1 MAAFFYAQSRQALCT
16 AATEKDNTLK
26 GMPMTTMNNL
36 FDSTMFF
43 GGNAPFVEEL
53 YENYL
58 NNPTAVPD
66 EWRDYFDRL
75 AQMPG
80 YVARDVAHAPVI
92 AAFAELGKDGGFR
105 QLAAAPAGDNKKQ
118 SAVGQLVTA
127 YRSMGTRWADL
138 DPLKRLPRPKIDD
151 LELSFYGF
159 SDADLNQT
167 FNVGSLKGL
176 PETAKLGD
184 ILETLKQ
191 TYCGSVGVEYM
202 YMAEYGEKRWLQ
214 ERLETIRSRPIYT
227 AEQKKRLLERLT
239 AAETLERYLHTRYVG
254 QKRFSLEGGESLI
267 VSMDEA
273 IRVAGSKGV
282 DEVVIGMAHRGR
294 LNVLVNTLGKA
305 PSMLFAEFEGK
316 KKSDLSAGDVKYH
329 MGFSS
334 DVSTPGGPC
343 HLTLA
348 FNPSHLEIV
357 NPVVEGSVYAR
368 QVRRGEEGKSKVLP
382 VVIHGDSAVAGQGV
396 NQEMLNFAQTRGYG
410 TGGTLHIVVNNQI
423 GFTTSDMRDYRSG
436 HYCTDIFKMA
446 DAPIFHV
453 NGDDPE
459 AVALVTQLAIDFR
472 QEFKKD
478 VVVDIVCFRK
488 LGHNEQDEPMVTQPL
503 MYKKIAQHPGTRKV
517 YGDKLVAEGVLP
529 VEGPDKMI
537 AEYREHLDKGELLY
551 NPVLAGYKHP
561 NTIDW
566 TPFLT
571 KGYIE
576 NCDTTVPVEELQ
588 RLSKRLTTF
597 PDGYTLHSRV
607 KKIAEDRA
615 AMGEGKLPVDWGMAE
630 NLAYAS
636 LLVSGYGVR
645 ISGEDVGRGTFFHR
659 HAAFHDQNREN
670 WDEGT
675 YHPLKNLQEK
685 QAGFQCFDSVLSEEA
700 VLAFD
705 YGYASANPY
714 EMVVWEGQFGDFAN
728 GAQVVIDQFI
738 ASGEAKWG
746 RACGLVMLLPHGYE
760 GQGPEHSSARLER
773 YMQLCAEMNMEVCV
787 PTTAAQVFHML
798 RRQGVRNQRKPLIV
812 MTPKSLLR
820 HKDAASSLDE
830 LANGQFQPIIGE
842 IDKVDAKKVTRVVLC
857 SGKVYYDLLAARREQ
872 KINNIA
878 IVRVEQLYP
887 FPKDHLEKELAK
899 YPKATEVVW
908 CQEEPRNQGA
918 WYWIASRHHLDTQLG
933 VKQKML
939 LVSRPA
945 SSSPAVGYLAKH
957 NEQQKAL
964 VASALGKIEY

>member
-1 MAAFFYAQSRQALCT
+1 M
-16 AATEKDNTLK
+16 N
-26 GMPMTTMNNL
+26 TMNDK
-36 FDSTMFF
+36 FDSSLYF
-43 GGNAPFVEEL
+43 GGNAPFVEEV

-58 NNPTAVPD
+58 HDPSSVTA

-80 YVARDVAHAPVI
+80 FAARDVAHTPVI
-92 AAFAELGKDGGFR
+92 SAFAELARDGGFR
-105 QLAAAPAGDNKKQ
+105 PAAAPATCVENKKQ

-127 YRSMGTRWADL
+127 YRSLGTRWADL
-138 DPLKRLPRPKIDD
+138 DPLKRLPRPKLDE
-151 LELSFYGF
+151 LEPSFYGF
-159 SDADLNQT
+159 TDADLKQT

-176 PETAKLGD
+176 PENAQFSD
-184 ILETLKQ
+184 IMETLRQ
-191 TYCGSVGVEYM
+191 TYCGTIGVEYM
-202 YMAEYGEKRWLQ
+202 YMTNYDEKRWLQ
-214 ERLETIRSRPIYT
+214 DKLESIRSRPTYNS
-227 AEQKKRLLERLT
+227 EQKKRILERLT
-239 AAETLERYLHTRYVG
+239 AAETLERYLHTKYVG

-267 VSMDEA
+267 VAMDEA
-273 IRVAGSKGV
+273 IRSAGAQGV
-282 DEVVIGMAHRGR
+282 DEVVVGMAHRGR

-305 PSMLFAEFEGK
+305 PSMLFEEFEGK

-368 QVRRGEEGKSKVLP
+368 QVRRGEGSKQKVMPVL
-382 VVIHGDSAVAGQGV
+382 IHGDAAVAGQGV
-396 NQEMLNFAQTRGYG
+396 NQEMLNFSQTRGYG
-410 TGGTLHIVVNNQI
+410 VGGTLHIVVNNQV
-423 GFTTSDMRDYRSG
+423 GFTTSDPRDYRSG
-436 HYCTDIFKMA
+436 HYCTDIFKMV

-459 AVALVTQLAIDFR
+459 AVALVTQLAVEYR
-472 QEFKKD
+472 QTYQKN
-478 VVVDIVCFRK
+478 VVVDIICYRK

-503 MYKKIAQHPGTRKV
+503 MYKIISKHPGTRKL
-517 YGDKLVAEGVLP
+517 YGDKLIAEGVLAAD
-529 VEGPDKMI
+529 GPDQMI
-537 AEYREHLDKGELLY
+537 AEYRAHLDKGELLY

-561 NTIDW
+561 MTIDW
-566 TPFLT
+566 APYLT
-571 KGYIE
+571 KKYIE
-576 NCDTTVPVEELQ
+576 TCDTTVPMAELQ
-588 RLSKRLTTF
+588 RLAQRLSSVPEGF
-597 PDGYTLHSRV
+597 TLHSRV

-659 HAAFHDQNREN
+659 HAAFHDQNRTS
-670 WDEGT
+670 WDAGT

-685 QAGFQCFDSVLSEEA
+685 QAGFQCYDSVLSEEA

-705 YGYASANPY
+705 YGYSSANPY
-714 EMVVWEGQFGDFAN
+714 ELVIWEGQFGDFAN

-746 RACGLVMLLPHGYE
+746 RASGLVMLLPHGYE

-773 YMQLCAEMNMEVCV
+773 FMQACAENNMEVCV

-798 RRQGVRNQRKPLIV
+798 RRQGVRMQRKPLVV
-812 MTPKSLLR
+812 MSPKSLLR
-820 HKDAASSLDE
+820 HKDAGSSLEE
-830 LANGQFQPIIGE
+830 LASGEFQRVIGE
-842 IDKVDAKKVTRVVLC
+842 TDDLDAKKVKRVILC
-857 SGKVYYDLLAARREQ
+857 SGKVYYDLVNARREK
-872 KINNIA
+872 KITDIA
-878 IVRVEQLYP
+878 IVRLEQLYP
-887 FPKDHLEKELAK
+887 FPKESLEKEMAK

-908 CQEEPRNQGA
+908 AQEEPRNQGA
-918 WYWIASRHHLDTQLG
+918 WYWIASRNHLVSQMG
-933 VKQKML
+933 AKQKLL
-939 LVSRPA
+939 LVARPA

-964 VASALGKIEY
+964 IESALGKIDYQ

>member
-1 MAAFFYAQSRQALCT
+1 
-16 AATEKDNTLK
+16 
-26 GMPMTTMNNL
+26 MTTMNQL

-58 NNPTAVPD
+58 VNPTAVPAQ
-66 EWRDYFDRL
+66 WRDYFDRL

-80 YVARDVAHAPVI
+80 YAERDVPHAPVV
-92 AAFAELGKDGGFR
+92 AAFAELGKDSGFR
-105 QLAAAPAGDNKKQ
+105 PVAQAAAGDDKKQ
-118 SAVGQLVTA
+118 VSVLQMITA
-127 YRSMGTRWADL
+127 YRILGTRWAEL
-138 DPLKRLPRPKIDD
+138 DPLKRMPRPALQE
-151 LELSFYGF
+151 LELSFYDF
-159 SDADLNQT
+159 SDADLNQV
-167 FNVGSLKGL
+167 FNTGSFRGV
-176 PETAKLGD
+176 PDRASLGD
-184 ILETLKQ
+184 IIGALRQ

-202 YMAEYGEKRWLQ
+202 YMSDYVEKRWLQ
-214 ERLETIRSRPIYT
+214 EQLEPIRSRPAYD

-239 AAETLERYLHTRYVG
+239 AAETLERYLHTKYVG

-267 VSMDEA
+267 VAMDEA
-273 IRVAGSKGV
+273 VRVGGGMGI

-294 LNVLVNTLGKA
+294 LTVLVNTLGKT

-368 QVRRGEEGKSKVLP
+368 QVRRGDEGKCRVLP
-382 VVIHGDSAVAGQGV
+382 VLIHGDSAVAGQGV
-396 NQEMLNFAQTRGYG
+396 NQETLNFAQTRGYG
-410 TGGTLHIVVNNQI
+410 TGGTLHLVVNNQI
-423 GFTTSDMRDYRSG
+423 GFTTSDPRDYRSG

-459 AVALVTQLAIDFR
+459 AVALVTQIAVEFR
-472 QEFKKD
+472 HKFKKD
-478 VVVDIVCFRK
+478 VVVDIICFRK

-503 MYKKIAQHPGTRKV
+503 MYKIIAKHPGTRKLF
-517 YGDKLVAEGVLP
+517 GDKLIAEGVLP
-529 VEGPDKMI
+529 ADGPDRMI
-537 AEYREHLDKGELLY
+537 EEYREHLDKGELLY

-561 NTIDW
+561 KTIDW

-576 NCDTTVPVEELQ
+576 NCDTTVPIKELK

-597 PDGYTLHSRV
+597 PEGFVLQSRV
-607 KKIAEDRA
+607 KKIVDDRA

-636 LLVSGYGVR
+636 LLVSGYSVR

-659 HAAFHDQNREN
+659 HAAFHDQDREN
-670 WDEGT
+670 WAEGT
-675 YHPLKNLQEK
+675 YHPLMNLQAK
-685 QAGFQCFDSVLSEEA
+685 QSSFYCYDSVLSEEA
-700 VLAFD
+700 VLAFE

-714 EMVVWEGQFGDFAN
+714 ELVIWEAQFGDFAN

-773 YMQLCAEMNMEVCV
+773 YMQACAEMNMEVCV
-787 PTTAAQVFHML
+787 PSNAAQVFHML
-798 RRQGVRNQRKPLIV
+798 RRQGLRKQRKPLIV
-812 MTPKSLLR
+812 MSPKSLLR
-820 HKDAASSLDE
+820 HKDACSPLEDLASGS
-830 LANGQFQPIIGE
+830 FQTVIGE
-842 IDKVDAKKVTRVVLC
+842 VDKIDPKKVTRIILC
-857 SGKVYYDLLAARREQ
+857 SGKVYYDLLAARREK
-872 KINNIA
+872 KIENIA
-878 IVRVEQLYP
+878 IVRIEQLFP
-887 FPKDHLEKELAK
+887 FPKETLERGLAM
-899 YPKATEVVW
+899 YPKVTEIVW
-908 CQEEPRNQGA
+908 CQEEPRNQGG
-918 WYWIASRHHLDTQLG
+918 WYSIASRHHLEMQISA
-933 VKQKML
+933 KQKLL

-964 VASALGKIEY
+964 IESALGKIEY

>member
-1 MAAFFYAQSRQALCT
+1 
-16 AATEKDNTLK
+16 
-26 GMPMTTMNNL
+26 MTTMNHL
-36 FDSTMFF
+36 FESSLYF

-58 NNPTAVPD
+58 NDPTSVPA

-92 AAFAELGKDGGFR
+92 AAFADLAKDGGFR
-105 QLAAAPAGDNKKQ
+105 PVAQAGGDIKKQ

-127 YRSMGTRWADL
+127 YRSLGTRWADL
-138 DPLKRLPRPKIDD
+138 DPLKRLPRPKIDE
-151 LELSFYGF
+151 LEPSFYGF
-159 SDADLNQT
+159 SDSDINRT
-167 FNVGSLKGL
+167 FSVGSLKGL

-191 TYCGSVGVEYM
+191 TYCGTIGVEYM
-202 YMAEYGEKRWLQ
+202 YMTDYNEKRWLQ
-214 ERLETIRSRPIYT
+214 ERLESMRSRPSYN
-227 AEQKKRLLERLT
+227 AEQKKRILERLT
-239 AAETLERYLHTRYVG
+239 AAETLERYLHTKYVG

-267 VSMDEA
+267 VAMDEA
-273 IRVAGSKGV
+273 IRTGGANGV
-282 DEVVIGMAHRGR
+282 DEVVVGMAHRGR

-334 DVSTPGGPC
+334 DVSTPGGAC

-357 NPVVEGSVYAR
+357 NPVVTGSVYAR
-368 QVRRGEEGKSKVLP
+368 QVRRGEGSKQKVMPIL
-382 VVIHGDSAVAGQGV
+382 VHGDAAVAGQGV

-410 TGGTLHIVVNNQI
+410 VGGVLHIVVNNQV
-423 GFTTSDMRDYRSG
+423 GFTTSDPRDYRSG
-436 HYCTDIFKMA
+436 HYCTDIFKMV

-459 AVALVTQLAIDFR
+459 AVALVTQLAVEYR
-472 QEFKKD
+472 QKFAKD
-478 VVVDIVCFRK
+478 VVIDIICFRK

-503 MYKKIAQHPGTRKV
+503 MYKIISKHPGTRKL
-517 YGDKLVAEGVLP
+517 YGDKLIAEGVLP
-529 VEGPDKMI
+529 ADGPDAMI
-537 AEYREHLDKGELLY
+537 AEYRAHLDKGELLY

-566 TPFLT
+566 MPYLT
-571 KGYIE
+571 KSYIE
-576 NCDTTVPVEELQ
+576 TCDTTVPMAELQ
-588 RLSKRLTTF
+588 RLSQRLTTLPEGF
-597 PDGYTLHSRV
+597 TLHSRV
-607 KKIAEDRA
+607 KKIVEDRA

-659 HAAFHDQNREN
+659 HAAFHDQNRSS
-670 WDEGT
+670 WDVGT

-714 EMVVWEGQFGDFAN
+714 ELVIWEGQFGDFAN

-773 YMQLCAEMNMEVCV
+773 FMQACAEMNMEVCV
-787 PTTAAQVFHML
+787 PTTASQVFHML
-798 RRQGVRNQRKPLIV
+798 RRQAVRMQRKPLVV
-812 MTPKSLLR
+812 MSPKSLLR
-820 HKDAASSLDE
+820 HKDACSPIEE
-830 LANGQFQPIIGE
+830 LANGEFKRVIGE
-842 IDKVDAKKVTRVVLC
+842 IDDIDPKKVKRVVLC
-857 SGKVYYDLLAARREQ
+857 CGKVYYDLLAARRE
-872 KINNIA
+872 KGISDIA
-878 IVRVEQLYP
+878 IVRIEQLYP
-887 FPKDHLEKELAK
+887 FPKDSLQAELAK
-899 YPKATEVVW
+899 YPKATEIVW
-908 CQEEPRNQGA
+908 AQEEPRNQGA
-918 WYWIASRHHLDTQLG
+918 WYWFASRHHLDSELG
-933 VKQKML
+933 TKQKLL

-964 VASALGKIEY
+964 VESALGKIEY

>member
-1 MAAFFYAQSRQALCT
+1 M
-16 AATEKDNTLK
+16 
-26 GMPMTTMNNL
+26 
-36 FDSTMFF
+36 
-43 GGNAPFVEEL
+43 EEL

-58 NNPTAVPD
+58 SDPTAVPE
-66 EWRDYFDRL
+66 EWREYFDRL

-80 YVARDVAHAPVI
+80 YVARDVAHAPVV

-105 QLAAAPAGDNKKQ
+105 QVAVAHTSENKKQ

-138 DPLKRLPRPKIDD
+138 DPLKRVPRPKIEE
-151 LELSFYGF
+151 LEPSFYGF
-159 SDADLNQT
+159 TDGDLNQN
-167 FNVGSLKGL
+167 FSVGSLKGL
-176 PETAKLGD
+176 PENAKLGD

-191 TYCGSVGVEYM
+191 TYCGTIGVEYM
-202 YMAEYGEKRWLQ
+202 YMMDYNEKRWLQ
-214 ERLETIRSRPIYT
+214 ERLESIRSRPSYG
-227 AEQKKRLLERLT
+227 AEQKKRILERLT
-239 AAETLERYLHTRYVG
+239 AAETLERYLHTKYVG

-273 IRVAGSKGV
+273 IRTGGANGV
-282 DEVVIGMAHRGR
+282 DEVVVGMAHRGR

-368 QVRRGEEGKSKVLP
+368 QVRRGEGSKAKVMPIL
-382 VVIHGDSAVAGQGV
+382 IHGDSAVAGQGV

-410 TGGTLHIVVNNQI
+410 TGGTLHIVVNNQV
-423 GFTTSDMRDYRSG
+423 GFTTSDPRDYRTG
-436 HYCTDIFKMA
+436 HYCTDIFKMV

-459 AVALVTQLAIDFR
+459 AVTLVTQLAVEYR
-472 QEFKKD
+472 QKYAKD
-478 VVVDIVCFRK
+478 VVIDIICFRK

-503 MYKKIAQHPGTRKV
+503 MYKIISKHPGTRKL
-517 YGDKLVAEGVLP
+517 YGDKLIAEGTLP
-529 VEGPDKMI
+529 ADGPDKMI

-561 NTIDW
+561 NMIDW

-571 KGYIE
+571 KTYIE
-576 NCDTTVPVEELQ
+576 NCDTTVPVKELK
-588 RLSKRLTTF
+588 RLSARLSTIPEGF
-597 PDGYTLHSRV
+597 ALHSRV
-607 KKIAEDRA
+607 KKIVEDRA

-636 LLVSGYGVR
+636 ILVSGYGVR

-659 HAAFHDQNREN
+659 HAAFHDQNRTS
-670 WDEGT
+670 WDVGT

-685 QAGFQCFDSVLSEEA
+685 QASFQCYDSVLSEEA

-705 YGYASANPY
+705 YGYATANPY
-714 EMVVWEGQFGDFAN
+714 ELVVWEGQFGDFAN

-760 GQGPEHSSARLER
+760 GQGPEHSSARPER
-773 YMQLCAEMNMEVCV
+773 FMQLCAEMNMEVCV
-787 PTTAAQVFHML
+787 PTSAAQVFHML
-798 RRQGVRNQRKPLIV
+798 RRQALRNQRKPLIV
-812 MTPKSLLR
+812 MSPKSLLR
-820 HKDAASSLDE
+820 HKDAASPMED
-830 LANGQFQPIIGE
+830 LANGEFKRVIGE
-842 IDKVDAKKVTRVVLC
+842 IDQLDAKKVKRVILC
-857 SGKVYYDLLAARREQ
+857 CGKVYYDLVNARRER
-872 KINNIA
+872 KITDIA
-878 IVRVEQLYP
+878 IVRLEQLYP
-887 FPKDHLEKELAK
+887 FPKDSLEAELAK

-918 WYWIASRHHLDTQLG
+918 WYWIASRHHLDSQISG
-933 VKQKML
+933 KQNML

-957 NEQQKAL
+957 NEQHKAL
-964 VASALGKIEY
+964 IESALGKIEY

>member
-1 MAAFFYAQSRQALCT
+1 
-16 AATEKDNTLK
+16 
-26 GMPMTTMNNL
+26 MTKMNQL

-58 NNPTAVPD
+58 DDPTSVPD

-75 AQMPG
+75 VQMPG
-80 YVARDVAHAPVI
+80 HVARDVAHAPVI

-105 QLAAAPAGDNKKQ
+105 PLAVAPASDNKKQ
-118 SAVGQLVTA
+118 SAVGKLVTA
-127 YRSMGTRWADL
+127 YRSMGARWADL
-138 DPLKRLPRPKIDD
+138 DPLKRLTRPKI
-151 LELSFYGF
+151 LELDLSFYGF
-159 SDADLNQT
+159 ADVDLNQS

-184 ILETLKQ
+184 IVETLKQ
-191 TYCGSVGVEYM
+191 TYCGTIGVEYM
-202 YMAEYGEKRWLQ
+202 YMSDYNEKGWLQ
-214 ERLETIRSRPIYT
+214 DRLETIRSRPSYD
-227 AEQKKRLLERLT
+227 ADQKKRLLERLT
-239 AAETLERYLHTRYVG
+239 AAETLERYLHTKYVG

-273 IRVAGSKGV
+273 IRAGGKLGI

-294 LNVLVNTLGKA
+294 LNVLVNTLGKT

-343 HLTLA
+343 HLTLS

-357 NPVVEGSVYAR
+357 NPVVAGSVYAR
-368 QVRRGEEGKSKVLP
+368 QVRRGEEGKAKILSILV
-382 VVIHGDSAVAGQGV
+382 HGDSAVAGQGV

-423 GFTTSDMRDYRSG
+423 GFTTSDPRDYRSG

-459 AVALVTQLAIDFR
+459 AVALVTQLAIEFR

-478 VVVDIVCFRK
+478 VVIDIVCFRK

-503 MYKKIAQHPGTRKV
+503 MYKIVAKHPGTRKL
-517 YGDKLVAEGVLP
+517 YGDKLISEGVLP
-529 VEGPDKMI
+529 ADGPDQMI
-537 AEYREHLDKGELLY
+537 TQYREHLDKGELLY
-551 NPVLAGYKHP
+551 NPVLAGYLHP
-561 NTIDW
+561 NVIDW
-566 TPFLT
+566 TPFLV
-571 KGYIE
+571 KNYVE
-576 NCDTTVPVEELQ
+576 NCDTSVPASELA
-588 RLSKRLTTF
+588 RLSERLTTF
-597 PDGYTLHSRV
+597 PEGFTLHSRV
-607 KKIAEDRA
+607 KKVVEDRA

-636 LLVSGYGVR
+636 LLVSGHAVR

-670 WDEGT
+670 WADGT
-675 YHPLKNLQEK
+675 YLPLKNLQEK
-685 QAGFQCFDSVLSEEA
+685 QAGFHCYDSVLSEEA

-705 YGYASANPY
+705 YGYASSNPY
-714 EMVVWEGQFGDFAN
+714 GLVIWEAQFGDFAN

-746 RACGLVMLLPHGYE
+746 RACSLVMLLPHGYE

-787 PTTAAQVFHML
+787 PTTAAQIFHLL
-798 RRQGVRNQRKPLIV
+798 RRQALRMQRKPLIV
-812 MTPKSLLR
+812 MSPKSLLR
-820 HKDAASSLDE
+820 HKNASSSLAD
-830 LANGQFQPIIGE
+830 LANGSFQTVIGE
-842 IDKVDAKKVTRVVLC
+842 VDKVDAKKVSRVILC
-857 SGKVYYDLLAARREQ
+857 SGKVYFDLLAARRERN
-872 KINNIA
+872 ITNIA

-887 FPKDHLEKELAK
+887 FPKEHLEKELAK
-899 YPKATEVVW
+899 YPKATEIVW

-918 WYWIASRHHLDTQLG
+918 WYWIASRHHLETQLG
-933 VKQKML
+933 TKQRML
-939 LVSRPA
+939 LVARPA

-964 VASALGKIEY
+964 VESALGAIEY

>member
-1 MAAFFYAQSRQALCT
+1 
-16 AATEKDNTLK
+16 
-26 GMPMTTMNNL
+26 
-36 FDSTMFF
+36 
-43 GGNAPFVEEL
+43 
-53 YENYL
+53 
-58 NNPTAVPD
+58 
-66 EWRDYFDRL
+66 
-75 AQMPG
+75 
-80 YVARDVAHAPVI
+80 
-92 AAFAELGKDGGFR
+92 
-105 QLAAAPAGDNKKQ
+105 
-118 SAVGQLVTA
+118 
-127 YRSMGTRWADL
+127 MGARWADL
-138 DPLKRLPRPKIDD
+138 DPLKRLARPKI
-151 LELSFYGF
+151 LELDLSFYGF
-159 SDADLNQT
+159 ADVDLNQS

-184 ILETLKQ
+184 IVETLKQ
-191 TYCGSVGVEYM
+191 TYCGTIGVEYM
-202 YMAEYGEKRWLQ
+202 YMSDYNEKGWLQ
-214 ERLETIRSRPIYT
+214 DRLETIRSRPSYD
-227 AEQKKRLLERLT
+227 ADQKKRLLERLT
-239 AAETLERYLHTRYVG
+239 AAETLERYLHTKYVG

-273 IRVAGSKGV
+273 IRAGGKLGI

-343 HLTLA
+343 HLTLS

-357 NPVVEGSVYAR
+357 NPVVAGSVYAR
-368 QVRRGEEGKSKVLP
+368 QVRRGEEGKAKILSILV
-382 VVIHGDSAVAGQGV
+382 HGDSAVAGQGV

-423 GFTTSDMRDYRSG
+423 GFTTSDPRDYRSG

-459 AVALVTQLAIDFR
+459 AVALVTQLAIEFR

-478 VVVDIVCFRK
+478 VVIDIVCFRK

-503 MYKKIAQHPGTRKV
+503 MYKIVAKHPGTRKL
-517 YGDKLVAEGVLP
+517 YGDKLISEGVLP
-529 VEGPDKMI
+529 ADGPDQMI
-537 AEYREHLDKGELLY
+537 AQYREHLDKGELLY
-551 NPVLAGYKHP
+551 NPVLAGYLHP
-561 NTIDW
+561 NVIDW
-566 TPFLT
+566 TPFLV
-571 KGYIE
+571 KNYVE
-576 NCDTTVPVEELQ
+576 NCDTSVPASELA
-588 RLSKRLTTF
+588 RLSERLTTF
-597 PDGYTLHSRV
+597 PEGFTLHSRV
-607 KKIAEDRA
+607 KKVVEDRA

-636 LLVSGYGVR
+636 LLVSGHAVR

-670 WDEGT
+670 WADGT
-675 YHPLKNLQEK
+675 YLPLKNLQEK
-685 QAGFQCFDSVLSEEA
+685 QAGFHCYDSVLSEEA

-705 YGYASANPY
+705 YGYASSNPY
-714 EMVVWEGQFGDFAN
+714 GLVIWEAQFGDFAN

-746 RACGLVMLLPHGYE
+746 RACSLVMLLPHGYE

-787 PTTAAQVFHML
+787 PTTAAQIFHLL
-798 RRQGVRNQRKPLIV
+798 RRQALRMQRKPLIV
-812 MTPKSLLR
+812 MSPKSLLR
-820 HKDAASSLDE
+820 HKNASSSLAD
-830 LANGQFQPIIGE
+830 LANGSFQTVIGE
-842 IDKVDAKKVTRVVLC
+842 VDKVDVKKVSRVILC
-857 SGKVYYDLLAARREQ
+857 SGKVYFDLLAARRERN
-872 KINNIA
+872 ITNIA

-887 FPKDHLEKELAK
+887 FPKEHLEKELAK
-899 YPKATEVVW
+899 YPKATEIVW

-918 WYWIASRHHLDTQLG
+918 WYWIASRHHLETQLG
-933 VKQKML
+933 TKQRML
-939 LVSRPA
+939 LVARPA

-964 VASALGKIEY
+964 VESALGAIEY

>member
-1 MAAFFYAQSRQALCT
+1 
-16 AATEKDNTLK
+16 
-26 GMPMTTMNNL
+26 MTTMNQL

-58 NNPTAVPD
+58 ENPTAVPA

-80 YVARDVAHAPVI
+80 YVAHDVAHAPVV
-92 AAFAELGKDGGFR
+92 AAFAELARDGGFR
-105 QLAAAPAGDNKKQ
+105 PVAQAAGGDGKKQ
-118 SAVGQLVTA
+118 VSVLQLINA
-127 YRSMGTRWADL
+127 HRILGTRWAEL
-138 DPLKRLPRPKIDD
+138 DPLKRMARPAIHE

-167 FNVGSLKGL
+167 FNVGSFRGT
-176 PETAKLGD
+176 PENAKLGD
-184 ILETLKQ
+184 IVAALRE

-202 YMAEYGEKRWLQ
+202 YMSDYAEKRWLQ
-214 ERLETIRSRPIYT
+214 ERLETIRSRPTYG
-227 AEQKKRLLERLT
+227 ADQKKRLLERLT
-239 AAETLERYLHTRYVG
+239 AAETLERYLHTKYVG

-267 VSMDEA
+267 VAMDEA
-273 IRVAGSKGV
+273 IRSGGMLGI

-316 KKSDLSAGDVKYH
+316 KASDLSAGDVKYH

-343 HLTLA
+343 HLTLS

-368 QVRRGEEGKSKVLP
+368 QLRRGAEGRAKVLP
-382 VVIHGDSAVAGQGV
+382 VLIHGDSAVAGQGV

-423 GFTTSDMRDYRSG
+423 GFTTSDPRDYRSG

-459 AVALVTQLAIDFR
+459 AVALVTQLAIEFR
-472 QEFKKD
+472 QTFSKD
-478 VVVDIVCFRK
+478 VVVDIICFRK

-503 MYKKIAQHPGTRKV
+503 MYKIISKHPGTRKL
-517 YGDKLVAEGVLP
+517 YGDKLIAEGVLGAD
-529 VEGPDKMI
+529 GPDQMI
-537 AEYREHLDKGELLY
+537 VEYRAHLDKGELLY
-551 NPVLAGYKHP
+551 NPVLAGYLHP
-561 NTIDW
+561 NVIDW
-566 TPFLT
+566 MPFLT
-571 KGYIE
+571 KDYIE
-576 NCDTTVPVEELQ
+576 NCDTKVPVTELQ
-588 RLSKRLTTF
+588 RLSQRLTTL
-597 PDGYTLHSRV
+597 PDGYALHSRV
-607 KKIAEDRA
+607 RKIVEDRA

-645 ISGEDVGRGTFFHR
+645 ISGEDVGRSTFFHR

-675 YHPLKNLQEK
+675 YFPLQHLQEK
-685 QAGFQCFDSVLSEEA
+685 QARFQCFDSVLSEEA

-714 EMVVWEGQFGDFAN
+714 ELVIWEGQFGDFAN

-760 GQGPEHSSARLER
+760 GQGPEHSSARIER

-798 RRQGVRNQRKPLIV
+798 RRQALRMQRKPLIV
-812 MTPKSLLR
+812 MSPKSLLR
-820 HKDAASSLDE
+820 HKDACSSLDE
-830 LANGQFQPIIGE
+830 LANGQFQPVIGE
-842 IDKVDAKKVTRVVLC
+842 VDKVDAKKVTRVIFC
-857 SGKVYYDLLAARREQ
+857 AGKVYYDLVAARRER
-872 KINNIA
+872 KIANIA
-878 IVRVEQLYP
+878 IARVEQLYP
-887 FPKDHLEKELAK
+887 FPKEHLEKELAK
-899 YPKATEVVW
+899 YPKATEIVW

-933 VKQKML
+933 AKQRLL

-945 SSSPAVGYLAKH
+945 SPSPAVGYLAKH

-964 VASALGKIEY
+964 IESALGKIEY

>member
-1 MAAFFYAQSRQALCT
+1 
-16 AATEKDNTLK
+16 
-26 GMPMTTMNNL
+26 MTTMNNL
-36 FDSTMFF
+36 FDSTMYF

-58 NNPTAVPD
+58 DNPTSVPE

-80 YVARDVAHAPVI
+80 FVARDVAHAPVV
-92 AAFAELGKDGGFR
+92 AAFAELGKGGGFR
-105 QLAAAPAGDNKKQ
+105 QAAPATSSAEHHKQ

-127 YRSMGTRWADL
+127 YRSLGTRWADL
-138 DPLKRLPRPKIDD
+138 DPLKRDPRPKIE
-151 LELSFYGF
+151 ELDPSFYGF
-159 SDADLNQT
+159 SESDINQT
-167 FNVGSLKGL
+167 FSVGSLKGL
-176 PETAKLGD
+176 PAEAKLGD

-191 TYCGSVGVEYM
+191 TYCGTIGVEYM
-202 YMAEYGEKRWLQ
+202 YMADYNEKRWLQ
-214 ERLETIRSRPIYT
+214 EQLETIRSRPTYN
-227 AEQKKRLLERLT
+227 ADQKKRILERLT
-239 AAETLERYLHTRYVG
+239 AAETLERYLHTKYVG

-273 IRVAGSKGV
+273 IRSGGNLGV
-282 DEVVIGMAHRGR
+282 DEVVVGMAHRGR

-316 KKSDLSAGDVKYH
+316 KKSDLTAGDVKYH

-334 DVSTPGGPC
+334 DVSTPGGAC
-343 HLTLA
+343 HLTLS

-368 QVRRGEEGKSKVLP
+368 QVRRGEGSKHKVMPIL
-382 VVIHGDSAVAGQGV
+382 IHGDSAVAGQGV

-410 TGGTLHIVVNNQI
+410 VGGTIHIVVNNQV
-423 GFTTSDMRDYRSG
+423 GFTTSDPRDYRTG
-436 HYCTDIFKMA
+436 HYCTDIFKMV

-459 AVALVTQLAIDFR
+459 AVALVTQLAVQYR
-472 QEFKKD
+472 QTFQKD
-478 VVVDIVCFRK
+478 VVIDIFCFRK

-503 MYKKIAQHPGTRKV
+503 MYKIIAKHPGTRKL
-517 YGDKLVAEGVLP
+517 YGDKLIAEGVLP
-529 VEGPDKMI
+529 ADGPDTMI

-566 TPFLT
+566 TPFLA
-571 KGYIE
+571 KSYIE
-576 NCDTTVPVEELQ
+576 NCDTTVPMKDLKH
-588 RLSKRLTTF
+588 LAGRLTTF
-597 PDGYTLHSRV
+597 PEGFALHSRV

-659 HAAFHDQNREN
+659 HAAFHDQNRTS
-670 WDEGT
+670 WDVGT

-714 EMVVWEGQFGDFAN
+714 ELVVWEGQFGDFAN

-738 ASGEAKWG
+738 TSGEAKWG

-773 YMQLCAEMNMEVCV
+773 FMNQCAEMNMEVCV

-798 RRQGVRNQRKPLIV
+798 RRQAVRMQRKPLIV
-812 MTPKSLLR
+812 MSPKSLLR
-820 HKDAASSLDE
+820 HKDAASPMED
-830 LANGQFQPIIGE
+830 LANGEFQRVIGE
-842 IDKVDAKKVTRVVLC
+842 VDELDGKKVKRVVLC
-857 SGKVYYDLLAARREQ
+857 SGKVYYDLVAARREK
-872 KINNIA
+872 KIKDIA
-878 IVRVEQLYP
+878 IVRIEQLYP
-887 FPKDHLEKELAK
+887 FPKVSLEQELSK
-899 YPKATEVVW
+899 YPKATEIVW

-918 WYWIASRHHLDTQLG
+918 WYWIASRHHIDSVIGIKRQL
-933 VKQKML
+933 L

-945 SSSPAVGYLAKH
+945 SPSPAVGYLAKH

-964 VASALGKIEY
+964 VESALGKIEY

>member
-1 MAAFFYAQSRQALCT
+1 
-16 AATEKDNTLK
+16 
-26 GMPMTTMNNL
+26 MTTMNDK
-36 FDSTMFF
+36 FDSTLYF
-43 GGNAPFVEEL
+43 GGNAPFVEEI

-58 NNPTAVPD
+58 NDPTSVPA

-75 AQMPG
+75 AQLPG
-80 YVARDVAHAPVI
+80 FVARDVAHAPVI
-92 AAFAELGKDGGFR
+92 AAFAELAKDGGFR
-105 QLAAAPAGDNKKQ
+105 AAAPNASTTEHKKQ

-127 YRSMGTRWADL
+127 YRSLGTRWADL
-138 DPLKRLPRPKIDD
+138 DPLKRLPRPK
-151 LELSFYGF
+151 LEELEPSFYGF
-159 SDADLNQT
+159 TDADMNQS
-167 FNVGSLKGL
+167 FNVGSLQGL
-176 PETAKLGD
+176 PENAKLSD

-191 TYCGSVGVEYM
+191 TYCGTIGVEYM
-202 YMAEYGEKRWLQ
+202 YMTDYNEKRWLQ
-214 ERLETIRSRPIYT
+214 ERLESIRSRPSYN
-227 AEQKKRLLERLT
+227 AEQKKRILERLT
-239 AAETLERYLHTRYVG
+239 AAETLERYLHTKYVG

-273 IRVAGSKGV
+273 IRSGGAMGV
-282 DEVVIGMAHRGR
+282 DEVVVGMAHRGR

-334 DVSTPGGPC
+334 DVNTPGGAC
-343 HLTLA
+343 HLTLS

-357 NPVVEGSVYAR
+357 NPVVAGSVYAR
-368 QVRRGEEGKSKVLP
+368 QVRRGVGSKTKVLP
-382 VVIHGDSAVAGQGV
+382 ILVHGDSAVAGQGV
-396 NQEMLNFAQTRGYG
+396 NQEMLNFSQTRGYG
-410 TGGTLHIVVNNQI
+410 VGGVLHIVVNNQV
-423 GFTTSDMRDYRSG
+423 GFTTSDPRDYRTG
-436 HYCTDIFKMA
+436 HYCTDIFKMV

-459 AVALVTQLAIDFR
+459 AVTLVTQLAIEYR
-472 QEFKKD
+472 QTFQKD
-478 VVVDIVCFRK
+478 VVIDIFCFRK

-503 MYKKIAQHPGTRKV
+503 MYKIIAKHPGTRKL
-517 YGDKLVAEGVLP
+517 YGDKLIAEGTLP
-529 VEGPDKMI
+529 ADGPDQMI
-537 AEYREHLDKGELLY
+537 QEYREHLDKGELLY

-561 NTIDW
+561 MTIDW
-566 TPFLT
+566 TPFLA
-571 KGYIE
+571 KDYIE
-576 NCDTTVPVEELQ
+576 TCDTTVPKAELQ
-588 RLSKRLTTF
+588 RLSQRLTTF
-597 PDGYTLHSRV
+597 PEGFTLHSRV

-615 AMGEGKLPVDWGMAE
+615 AMGEGKTPVDWGMAE

-659 HAAFHDQNREN
+659 HAAFHDQNRTN

-714 EMVVWEGQFGDFAN
+714 ELVVWEAQFGDFVN

-738 ASGEAKWG
+738 VSGEAKWG

-773 YMQLCAEMNMEVCV
+773 FMNQCAEMNIEVCV

-798 RRQGVRNQRKPLIV
+798 RRQAVRMQRKPLVV
-812 MTPKSLLR
+812 MSPKSLLR

-830 LANGQFQPIIGE
+830 LATGEFQRVIGE
-842 IDKVDAKKVTRVVLC
+842 VDAIDAKKVKRVVLC
-857 SGKVYYDLLAARREQ
+857 CGKVYYDLVNARREKQ
-872 KINNIA
+872 IKDIA
-878 IVRVEQLYP
+878 IVRIEQLYP
-887 FPKDHLEKELAK
+887 FPSASLSKELAK
-899 YPKATEVVW
+899 YPKATEIVW
-908 CQEEPRNQGA
+908 AQEEPRNQGA
-918 WYWIASRHHLDTQLG
+918 WYWFASRHHLDTGLDA
-933 VKQKML
+933 KQKLL
-939 LVSRPA
+939 LVARPA
-945 SSSPAVGYLAKH
+945 SPSPAVGYLAKH

-964 VASALGKIEY
+964 IESALGKIDY

>member
-1 MAAFFYAQSRQALCT
+1 
-16 AATEKDNTLK
+16 
-26 GMPMTTMNNL
+26 MNQL

-58 NNPTAVPD
+58 DNPTAVPA

-80 YVARDVAHAPVI
+80 YVARDVPHAPVV

-105 QLAAAPAGDNKKQ
+105 PAAQAAGGDGKKQ
-118 SAVGQLVTA
+118 VSVLQLINA
-127 YRSMGTRWADL
+127 HRILGTRWAEL
-138 DPLKRLPRPKIDD
+138 DPLKRMPRPEIHE

-167 FNVGSLKGL
+167 FNAGSFKGT
-176 PETAKLGD
+176 PENAKLGD
-184 ILETLKQ
+184 ILGALRQ
-191 TYCGSVGVEYM
+191 TYCSSVGVEYM
-202 YMAEYGEKRWLQ
+202 YMSDYTEKRWLQ
-214 ERLETIRSRPIYT
+214 ERLETIRSRPTYS

-239 AAETLERYLHTRYVG
+239 AAETLERYLHTKYVG

-273 IRVAGSKGV
+273 IRVAGGMGV

-368 QVRRGEEGKSKVLP
+368 QVRRGDEGKSKVLP
-382 VVIHGDSAVAGQGV
+382 VIIHGDSAVAGQGV

-423 GFTTSDMRDYRSG
+423 GFTTSDPRDYRSG

-459 AVALVTQLAIDFR
+459 AVALVTQLAVEFR
-472 QEFKKD
+472 QIFRKD
-478 VVVDIVCFRK
+478 VVVDIICFRK

-503 MYKKIAQHPGTRKV
+503 MYKKVALHPGTRKV
-517 YGDKLVAEGVLP
+517 YGDRLIAEGVLAAD
-529 VEGPDKMI
+529 GPDQMI
-537 AEYREHLDKGELLY
+537 AEYRAHLDKGELLY

-576 NCDTTVPVEELQ
+576 NCDTTVPTKELKRLAQ
-588 RLSKRLTTF
+588 RLTAF
-597 PDGYTLHSRV
+597 PEGFTLHSRV

-615 AMGEGKLPVDWGMAE
+615 SMGEGSLPVDWGMAE

-636 LLVSGYGVR
+636 LLVSGYGIR

-675 YHPLKNLQEK
+675 YYPLKHLQQK
-685 QAGFQCFDSVLSEEA
+685 QASFHCYDSVLSEEA

-714 EMVVWEGQFGDFAN
+714 ELVIWEGQFGDFAN

-738 ASGEAKWG
+738 SSGEAKWG

-773 YMQLCAEMNMEVCV
+773 YMQACAEMNMEVCV
-787 PTTAAQVFHML
+787 PSTAAQVFHML
-798 RRQGVRNQRKPLIV
+798 RRQGLRSQRKPLIV
-812 MTPKSLLR
+812 MSPKSLLR
-820 HKDAASSLDE
+820 HKDACSPLSD
-830 LANGQFQPIIGE
+830 LAGGSFQTVIGE
-842 IDKVDAKKVTRVVLC
+842 IDKIDAKKVTRVVLC
-857 SGKVYYDLLAARREQ
+857 SGKVYYDLLAARRERQ
-872 KINNIA
+872 IANIA
-878 IVRVEQLYP
+878 IVRLEQLYP

-899 YPKATEVVW
+899 YPKATEIVW

-918 WYWIASRHHLDTQLG
+918 WYWIASRHHLDSQISG
-933 VKQKML
+933 KQKML

-964 VASALGKIEY
+964 IESALGTIEY

>member
-1 MAAFFYAQSRQALCT
+1 
-16 AATEKDNTLK
+16 
-26 GMPMTTMNNL
+26 
-36 FDSTMFF
+36 MFF

-58 NNPTAVPD
+58 DDPTSVPD

-105 QLAAAPAGDNKKQ
+105 PVATAPASDNRKQ

-138 DPLKRLPRPKIDD
+138 DPLKRLPRPKIDELD
-151 LELSFYGF
+151 LAFYGF
-159 SDADLNQT
+159 DDVDLNRSFST
-167 FNVGSLKGL
+167 GSLKGL

-191 TYCGSVGVEYM
+191 TYCGTIGVEYM
-202 YMAEYGEKRWLQ
+202 YLADYHEKGWLQ
-214 ERLETIRSRPIYT
+214 ERLETIRSRPAYNSD
-227 AEQKKRLLERLT
+227 QKKRLLERLT
-239 AAETLERYLHTRYVG
+239 AAETLERYLHTKYVG

-273 IRVAGSKGV
+273 IRSGGKMGI

-316 KKSDLSAGDVKYH
+316 KKTDLSAGDVKYH

-343 HLTLA
+343 HLTLS

-368 QVRRGEEGKSKVLP
+368 QVRRGEEGKAKILP
-382 VVIHGDSAVAGQGV
+382 ILVHGDSAVAGQGV

-423 GFTTSDMRDYRSG
+423 GFTTSDPRDYRSG

-459 AVALVTQLAIDFR
+459 AVALVTQLAVEFR
-472 QEFKKD
+472 QQFRKD

-503 MYKKIAQHPGTRKV
+503 MYKIIAKHPGTRKL
-517 YGDKLVAEGVLP
+517 YGDKLISEGVLA
-529 VEGPDKMI
+529 EGGPDQMI
-537 AEYREHLDKGELLY
+537 AEYRDHLDKGELLY
-551 NPVLAGYKHP
+551 NPVLAGYMHP
-561 NTIDW
+561 NVIDW
-566 TPFLT
+566 TPFLV
-571 KGYIE
+571 KNYVE
-576 NCDTTVPVEELQ
+576 NCDTTVPIRELA
-588 RLSKRLTTF
+588 RLSERLTTF
-597 PDGYTLHSRV
+597 PKGYALQSRV
-607 KKIAEDRA
+607 KKIVEDRA
-615 AMGEGKLPVDWGMAE
+615 AMGEGALPVDWGMAE

-636 LLVSGYGVR
+636 LLVSGHAVR

-670 WDEGT
+670 WAEGT
-675 YHPLKNLQEK
+675 YFPLKHLQEK
-685 QAGFQCFDSVLSEEA
+685 QAGFHCYDSVLSEEA

-714 EMVVWEGQFGDFAN
+714 GLVIWEAQFGDFAN

-746 RACGLVMLLPHGYE
+746 RACSLVMLLPHGYE

-773 YMQLCAEMNMEVCV
+773 YMQLCAEMNMEVCM

-798 RRQGVRNQRKPLIV
+798 RRQALRMQRKPLIV
-812 MTPKSLLR
+812 MSPKSLLR
-820 HKDAASSLDE
+820 HKDASSPLAD
-830 LANGQFQPIIGE
+830 LANGSFQTVIGE
-842 IDKVDAKKVTRVVLC
+842 VDKVDAKKVSRVILC
-857 SGKVYYDLLAARREQ
+857 SGKVYYDLLAGRRERN
-872 KINNIA
+872 ITNIA

-887 FPKDHLEKELAK
+887 FPKEHLETELAK
-899 YPKATEVVW
+899 YPKATEIVW

-933 VKQKML
+933 TKQRLL
-939 LVSRPA
+939 LVARPA

-964 VASALGKIEY
+964 IESAFGAIEY

>member
-1 MAAFFYAQSRQALCT
+1 
-16 AATEKDNTLK
+16 
-26 GMPMTTMNNL
+26 MTTMTQL
-36 FDSTMFF
+36 FDSSMYF

-58 NNPTAVPD
+58 NNPTAVPE

-80 YVARDVAHAPVI
+80 FVARDVPHAPVI
-92 AAFAELGKDGGFR
+92 AAFAELAKDGGFR
-105 QLAAAPAGDNKKQ
+105 PTAPAATEDGKKQ
-118 SAVGQLVTA
+118 VGVLQLINV
-127 YRSMGTRWADL
+127 YRFLGTRLADL
-138 DPLKRLPRPKIDD
+138 DPLKRTPRPPIPE

-159 SDADLNQT
+159 SDSDLNKT
-167 FNVGSLKGL
+167 FNAGSFKGTA
-176 PETAKLGD
+176 ENAKLGD
-184 ILETLKQ
+184 IVEALKQ
-191 TYCGSVGVEYM
+191 TYCGSIGVEYM
-202 YMAEYGEKRWLQ
+202 YMSEYAEKRWLQ
-214 ERLETIRSRPIYT
+214 ERLETIRSRGTFNP
-227 AEQKKRLLERLT
+227 EQKKRLLERLT

-267 VSMDEA
+267 VAMDEA
-273 IRVAGSKGV
+273 IRTGGRLGV

-305 PSMLFAEFEGK
+305 PSMLFDEFEGK
-316 KKSDLSAGDVKYH
+316 KKSDLAAGDVKYH
-329 MGFSS
+329 LGYSS
-334 DVSTPGGPC
+334 DVYTPGGPC

-368 QVRRGEEGKSKVLP
+368 QVRRGEVGKQKVLP
-382 VVIHGDSAVAGQGV
+382 VIVHGDAAVAGQGV

-410 TGGTLHIVVNNQI
+410 VGGTLHIVVNNQI
-423 GFTTSDMRDYRSG
+423 GFTTSDPRDYRSSL
-436 HYCTDIFKMA
+436 YCTDIFKMA

-459 AVALVTQLAIDFR
+459 AVALATQVAMEFR
-472 QEFKKD
+472 QQFHKC

-503 MYKKIAQHPGTRKV
+503 MYKKIAQHPGTRKL
-517 YGDKLVAEGVLP
+517 YGDKLIAEGVLP
-529 VEGPDKMI
+529 TDGPDQMI
-537 AEYREHLDKGELLY
+537 AQYRDHLDKGELLY

-566 TPFLT
+566 TPYLT

-576 NCDTTVPVEELQ
+576 TCDTRVPVKDLQ
-588 RLSKRLTTF
+588 RLAQRLTTLPPGF
-597 PDGYTLHSRV
+597 TLHSRV
-607 KKIAEDRA
+607 KKIVEDRA
-615 AMGEGKLPVDWGMAE
+615 AMGDGKLPVDWGMAE

-670 WDEGT
+670 WNEGT
-675 YHPLKNLQEK
+675 YYTLQHLQPK

-714 EMVVWEGQFGDFAN
+714 ELVIWEAQFGDFAN
-728 GAQVVIDQFI
+728 GAQVVFDQFI
-738 ASGEAKWG
+738 SSGEAKWG

-773 YMQLCAEMNMEVCV
+773 YMQACAELNMEVCV

-798 RRQGVRNQRKPLIV
+798 RRQAVRMQRKPLIV
-812 MTPKSLLR
+812 MSPKSLLR
-820 HKDAASSLDE
+820 HKDACSPLED
-830 LANGQFQPIIGE
+830 LANGEFQRVIGE
-842 IDKVDAKKVTRVVLC
+842 VDKLDAKKVTRVVFC
-857 SGKVYYDLLAARREQ
+857 SGKVYYDLLAARRE
-872 KINNIA
+872 KKLNSVA
-878 IVRVEQLYP
+878 IVRLEQLYP
-887 FPKDHLEKELAK
+887 FPQESVAKELAK
-899 YPKATEVVW
+899 YPKATEIVW
-908 CQEEPRNQGA
+908 CQEEPRNQGV
-918 WYWIASRHHLDTQLG
+918 WYWLASRHHLDNALG
-933 VKQKML
+933 DKRKFL
-939 LVSRPA
+939 LVARPA
-945 SSSPAVGYLAKH
+945 AASPAVGYYAKH
-957 NEQQKAL
+957 NAQQKA
-964 VASALGKIEY
+964 VIENAFGEINA

>member
-1 MAAFFYAQSRQALCT
+1 
-16 AATEKDNTLK
+16 
-26 GMPMTTMNNL
+26 MTKMNQL

-58 NNPTAVPD
+58 DDPTSVPD

-75 AQMPG
+75 VQMPG
-80 YVARDVAHAPVI
+80 HVARDVAHAPVI
-92 AAFAELGKDGGFR
+92 AAFTELGKDGGFR
-105 QLAAAPAGDNKKQ
+105 PLAVAPASDNKKQ
-118 SAVGQLVTA
+118 SAVGKLVTA
-127 YRSMGTRWADL
+127 YRSMGARWADL
-138 DPLKRLPRPKIDD
+138 DPLKRLTRPKIVELD
-151 LELSFYGF
+151 LSFYDF
-159 SDADLNQT
+159 ADVDLNQS

-184 ILETLKQ
+184 IVETLKQ
-191 TYCGSVGVEYM
+191 TYCGTIGVEYM
-202 YMAEYGEKRWLQ
+202 YMSDYNEKGWLQ
-214 ERLETIRSRPIYT
+214 DRLETIRSRPSYD
-227 AEQKKRLLERLT
+227 ADQKKRLLERLT
-239 AAETLERYLHTRYVG
+239 AAETLERYLHTKYVG

-273 IRVAGSKGV
+273 IRAGGKLGI

-294 LNVLVNTLGKA
+294 LNVLVNTLGKT

-343 HLTLA
+343 HLTLS

-357 NPVVEGSVYAR
+357 NPVVAGSVYAR
-368 QVRRGEEGKSKVLP
+368 QVRRGEEGKAKILSILV
-382 VVIHGDSAVAGQGV
+382 HGDSAVAGQGV

-423 GFTTSDMRDYRSG
+423 GFTTSDPRDYRSG

-459 AVALVTQLAIDFR
+459 AVALVTQLAIEFR

-478 VVVDIVCFRK
+478 VVIDIVCFRK

-503 MYKKIAQHPGTRKV
+503 MYKIVAKHPGTRKL
-517 YGDKLVAEGVLP
+517 YGDKLISEGVLP
-529 VEGPDKMI
+529 ADGPDQMI
-537 AEYREHLDKGELLY
+537 TQYREHLDKGELLY
-551 NPVLAGYKHP
+551 NPVLAGYLHP
-561 NTIDW
+561 NVIDW
-566 TPFLT
+566 TPFLV
-571 KGYIE
+571 KNYVE
-576 NCDTTVPVEELQ
+576 NCDTSVPASELA
-588 RLSKRLTTF
+588 RLSERLTTF
-597 PDGYTLHSRV
+597 PEGFTLHSRV
-607 KKIAEDRA
+607 KKVVEDRA

-636 LLVSGYGVR
+636 LLVSGHAVR

-670 WDEGT
+670 WADGT
-675 YHPLKNLQEK
+675 YLPLKNLQEK
-685 QAGFQCFDSVLSEEA
+685 QAGFHCYDSVLSEEA

-705 YGYASANPY
+705 YGYASSNPY
-714 EMVVWEGQFGDFAN
+714 GLVIWEAQFGDFAN

-746 RACGLVMLLPHGYE
+746 RACSLVMLLPHGYE

-787 PTTAAQVFHML
+787 PTTAAQIFHLL
-798 RRQGVRNQRKPLIV
+798 RRQALRMQRKPLIV
-812 MTPKSLLR
+812 MSPKSLLR
-820 HKDAASSLDE
+820 HKNASSSLAD
-830 LANGQFQPIIGE
+830 LANGSFQTVIGE
-842 IDKVDAKKVTRVVLC
+842 VDKVDAKKVSRVILC
-857 SGKVYYDLLAARREQ
+857 SGKVYFDLLAARRERN
-872 KINNIA
+872 ITNIA

-887 FPKDHLEKELAK
+887 FPKEHLEKELAK
-899 YPKATEVVW
+899 YPKATEIVW

-918 WYWIASRHHLDTQLG
+918 WYWIASRHHLETQLG
-933 VKQKML
+933 TKQRML
-939 LVSRPA
+939 LVARPA

-964 VASALGKIEY
+964 VESALGAIEY

>member
-1 MAAFFYAQSRQALCT
+1 
-16 AATEKDNTLK
+16 
-26 GMPMTTMNNL
+26 MNSMNQL

-58 NNPTAVPD
+58 NNPTAVPE

-92 AAFAELGKDGGFR
+92 AAFAELAKDGGFR
-105 QLAAAPAGDNKKQ
+105 PAASSNGGDNKKQ

-127 YRSMGTRWADL
+127 YRSMGNRWADL
-138 DPLKRLPRPKIDD
+138 DPLKRLPRPKIDE

-159 SDADLNQT
+159 SDADLNQN
-167 FNVGSLKGL
+167 FSVGSLKGL
-176 PETAKLGD
+176 QETAKLGD

-202 YMAEYGEKRWLQ
+202 YMTEYTEKRWLQ
-214 ERLETIRSRPIYT
+214 DRLETIRSRPTYN
-227 AEQKKRLLERLT
+227 ADQKKRILERLT
-239 AAETLERYLHTRYVG
+239 AAETLERYLHTKYVG
-254 QKRFSLEGGESLI
+254 QKRFSLEGGDSLI
-267 VSMDEA
+267 VAMDEA
-273 IRVAGSKGV
+273 IRVGGKLGV

-368 QVRRGEEGKSKVLP
+368 QLRRGDQGKSKVLP
-382 VVIHGDSAVAGQGV
+382 VLIHGDSAVAGQGV

-423 GFTTSDMRDYRSG
+423 GFTTSDPRDYRSG

-459 AVALVTQLAIDFR
+459 AVALVTQLAVEFR
-472 QEFKKD
+472 QQFKKD
-478 VVVDIVCFRK
+478 VVVDIICFRK

-503 MYKKIAQHPGTRKV
+503 MYKKVAVHPGTRKL
-517 YGDKLVAEGVLP
+517 YGDRLIAEGVLSAD
-529 VEGPDKMI
+529 GPDQMI
-537 AEYREHLDKGELLY
+537 KEYREHLDKGELLY

-571 KGYIE
+571 KAYIE
-576 NCDTTVPVEELQ
+576 NCDTTVPIKELQ
-588 RLSKRLTTF
+588 RLSERLTTLPENF
-597 PDGYTLHSRV
+597 ALHSRV
-607 KKIAEDRA
+607 KKIVEDRA

-659 HAAFHDQNREN
+659 HAAFHDQNRES
-670 WDEGT
+670 WDQGT

-714 EMVVWEGQFGDFAN
+714 ELVVWEGQFGDFAN

-798 RRQGVRNQRKPLIV
+798 RRQGVRQQRKPLIV

-820 HKDAASSLDE
+820 HKDAACSLED
-830 LANGQFQPIIGE
+830 LANGQFQPVIGE
-842 IDKVDAKKVTRVVLC
+842 IDKVDAKKVTRVVLW
-857 SGKVYYDLLAARREQ
+857 SGKVYYDLLAARREK
-872 KINNIA
+872 KIADIA
-878 IVRVEQLYP
+878 IVRIEQLYP
-887 FPKDHLEKELAK
+887 FPKEHLEKELAK
-899 YPKATEVVW
+899 YPKATEIVW

-918 WYWIASRHHLDTQLG
+918 WYWVASRHHLDTQLG
-933 VKQKML
+933 SKQKML

-964 VASALGKIEY
+964 IESALGKIEY